1 MRVPVWPLAVQGK
14 KMTDQYPSFA
24 KTRFA
29 VRWSSRLLCVL
40 TLTAFSSAQ
49 DQSDLTQLSPEQ
61 LSKMEVTSV
70 SKKEQKL
77 SDTAAAVYVI
87 TQQDI
92 HNSTATSI
100 PELLQTVP
108 GLDVARINGSQW
120 AITARGFNGLYQ
132 DRLLVLVD
140 GRSVFDPLFGGALW
154 DEQDFILEDIE
165 RIEVI
170 RGPGSTMWGAN
181 ATNGIINI
189 ITKSAK
195 DTQGALVSA
204 GVGDQERSS
213 TSARY
218 GGKIGKSTSFRIY
231 SKYQDDGPAGTLN
244 GQPSHDSSRFLRSG
258 FRMDSTA
265 SSQDSFML
273 EGQGFSGT
281 SGVDSV
287 GFSYVPPF
295 TSNYVDDAGQQG
307 ENLVGRWTHKSLDAS
322 ETTLQASYAH
332 VAHPETGLD
341 VNGDVAA
348 VSIQHE
354 MALGNR
360 HDLVTGVE
368 YDFKNARTS
377 STHNLVWWNP
387 SNPTTSIA
395 SAFIQ
400 DEMLFANGKL
410 RVTLGLRLE
419 HHNISG
425 FAIHPNTRALWKLS
439 PVNTVWLA
447 YSRANLSPGPDDTAL
462 NLNLAAFPGVGGT
475 QVLRLTGNPNIK
487 AEKLNAFELGY
498 RIQPGPKVS
507 FDLATFYNHYTDLIS
522 PELGQPFFEAGPPSR
537 LVLPLVQDNDVRG
550 ISFGGEFAAKWTP
563 VNVLSF
569 TAAYSFIALD
579 TTQAP
584 ETFGN
589 PANELNGA
597 TPRHQA
603 SLTSSAALAH
613 SLRLNTTLGFVDSRT
628 AQNIPGY
635 THLDTGLVWRPL
647 QAGEFRIGSENMF
660 NKEHIAFIDPQ
671 AGLSTQL
678 GRSFYTKAI
687 WRF

>member
-1 MRVPVWPLAVQGK
+1 MINQLAFAPMCKCAVGWSARFLAVI
-14 KMTDQYPSFA
+14 
-24 KTRFA
+24 
-29 VRWSSRLLCVL
+29 VL
-40 TLTAFSSAQ
+40 VAFSNAQ

-92 HNSTATSI
+92 RNSTATSI
-100 PELLQTVP
+100 PELLQMVP

-120 AITARGFNGLYQ
+120 AITSRGFNGLYQ

-154 DEQDFILEDIE
+154 DEQGFILEDIE

-195 DTQGALVSA
+195 DTQGTLVSA
-204 GVGDQERSS
+204 GVGDDERSS
-213 TSARY
+213 ASARY
-218 GGKIGKSTSFRIY
+218 GGKLGKSTSFRIY
-231 SKYQDDGPAGTLN
+231 SKYEDDGPAGTLN

-258 FRMDSTA
+258 FRMDSA
-265 SSQDSFML
+265 VSPQDSFML

-281 SGVDSV
+281 TGVDSI
-287 GFSYVPPF
+287 GFSYLPPF
-295 TSNYVDDAGQQG
+295 TSNYIDHAGQQG

-322 ETTLQASYAH
+322 ETTIQASYAH

-341 VNGDVAA
+341 VNGDIAA
-348 VSIQHE
+348 VTIQHE
-354 MALGNR
+354 MAIGNR
-360 HDLVTGVE
+360 HDLVTGLQ

-410 RVTLGLRLE
+410 RVTMGLRLE

-439 PVNTVWLA
+439 PVNSVWLA

-462 NLNLAAFPGVGGT
+462 NLNLAAFPGAGGT
-475 QVLRLTGNPNIK
+475 QVLRLVGNPNIK

-498 RIQPGPKVS
+498 RIQPSPKVS
-507 FDLATFYNHYTDLIS
+507 IDLATFYNHYTDLIS
-522 PELGQPFFEAGPPSR
+522 PELGQPFFEAGPPPR
-537 LVLPLVQDNDVRG
+537 LVLPVVQDNGLRG
-550 ISFGGEFAAKWTP
+550 ISFGGEFAAKWMP
-563 VNVLSF
+563 MNVLSF
-569 TAAYSFIALD
+569 TAAYSFVAID
-579 TTQAP
+579 TTQDP
-584 ETFGN
+584 DTFGN
-589 PANELNGA
+589 PATEFNGA

-603 SLTSSAALAH
+603 NLTCSAALAH

-628 AQNIPGY
+628 AQNVPGY
-635 THLDTGLVWRPL
+635 THLDAGLVWHPL
-647 QAGEFRIGSENMF
+647 QAGEFRIGAEDMF
-660 NKEHIAFIDPQ
+660 NKEHIEFIDPQ

>member
-1 MRVPVWPLAVQGK
+1 MIDQLAFAATCKRVAGWSARFLTVIVLAACSK
-14 KMTDQYPSFA
+14 
-24 KTRFA
+24 
-29 VRWSSRLLCVL
+29 
-40 TLTAFSSAQ
+40 AQ
-49 DQSDLTQLSPEQ
+49 DQTDLTQLSPEQ

-92 HNSTATSI
+92 RNSTATTI

-108 GLDVARINGSQW
+108 GLDVARINGSRW
-120 AITARGFNGLYQ
+120 AITSRGFNGLYQ

-195 DTQGALVSA
+195 DTQGTLVSA
-204 GVGDQERSS
+204 GVGDDERSS
-213 TSARY
+213 ASARY
-218 GGKIGKSTSFRIY
+218 GGKLGKSTSFRIY

-258 FRMDSTA
+258 FRMDSTG

-281 SGVDSV
+281 SGIDSV
-287 GFSYVPPF
+287 GFSYLPPF
-295 TSNYVDDAGQQG
+295 TPNYIDHMGQQG

-322 ETTLQASYAH
+322 ETTIQASFAH

-348 VSIQHE
+348 VTIQHE
-354 MALGNR
+354 MAIGNR
-360 HDLVTGVE
+360 HDLVTGLQ
-368 YDFKNARTS
+368 YDFKTARTS
-377 STHNLVWWNP
+377 STQNVAWWNP

-400 DEMLFANGKL
+400 DEMLFANGNL

-425 FAIHPNTRALWKLS
+425 LAIHPNARALWKLS

-447 YSRANLSPGPDDTAL
+447 YSHANLSPGPDDTAL
-462 NLNLAAFPGVGGT
+462 QLNLAAFPGASGT
-475 QVLRLTGNPNIK
+475 QVLRLIGNPNIH
-487 AEKLNAFELGY
+487 AERLNAFELGY
-498 RIQPGPKVS
+498 RIQPRPKVS
-507 FDLATFYNHYTDLIS
+507 IDLATFYNHYTDLIS
-522 PELGQPFFEAGPPSR
+522 PELGQPFFEAGPPPR
-537 LVLPLVQDNDVRG
+537 LVLPVVQDNDVRG
-550 ISFGGEFAAKWTP
+550 ISFGGEFSAKWTP
-563 VNVLSF
+563 LNVLSF
-569 TAAYSFIALD
+569 TAAYSFIAID
-579 TTQAP
+579 TTQDP
-584 ETFGN
+584 ETFG
-589 PANELNGA
+589 AAAAELNGA

-603 SLTSSAALAH
+603 SVTSSAALTH

-628 AQNIPGY
+628 AQNVSGY
-635 THLDTGLVWRPL
+635 THLDAGLVWRPL

>member
-1 MRVPVWPLAVQGK
+1 MIDQLA
-14 KMTDQYPSFA
+14 FA
-24 KTRFA
+24 PTCKRTVGWSGRFLTVIVLAA
-29 VRWSSRLLCVL
+29 VSN
-40 TLTAFSSAQ
+40 AQ
-49 DQSDLTQLSPEQ
+49 AQSDLTQLSPEQ

-92 HNSTATSI
+92 RNSTATSI
-100 PELLQTVP
+100 PELLQMVP
-108 GLDVARINGSQW
+108 GLDVARINGSRW
-120 AITARGFNGLYQ
+120 AISSRGFNALYQ

-189 ITKSAK
+189 ITKSSK
-195 DTQGALVSA
+195 DTQGTLVSA
-204 GVGDQERSS
+204 GVGDEERSS
-213 TSARY
+213 ASARY
-218 GGKIGKSTSFRIY
+218 GGKLGKSTSFRIY

-265 SSQDSFML
+265 SLQDSFML

-281 SGVDSV
+281 SGIDSV

-295 TSNYVDDAGQQG
+295 APNYIDQMGQQG

-332 VAHPETGLD
+332 VSHPETGLD

-348 VSIQHE
+348 VTIQHE
-354 MALGNR
+354 KALGSR
-360 HDLVTGVE
+360 HDLVTGLE
-368 YDFKNARTS
+368 YDFKSARTS

-387 SNPTTSIA
+387 SNPTTRIA

-400 DEMLFANGKL
+400 DEMLFANGNL
-410 RVTLGLRLE
+410 RVTLGLRVE
-419 HHNISG
+419 HHNITG
-425 FAIHPNTRALWKLS
+425 FAAHPNARALWKLS

-447 YSRANLSPGPDDTAL
+447 YSHANLSPGPDDTAL
-462 NLNLAAFPGVGGT
+462 NLNLAAFPGATGT
-475 QVLRLTGNPNIK
+475 QVLRVVGNPNIH
-487 AEKLNAFELGY
+487 AERLNAFELGY
-498 RIQPGPKVS
+498 RIQPGPKIS
-507 FDLATFYNHYTDLIS
+507 IDLATFYNHYTDLIA
-522 PELGQPFFEAGPPSR
+522 PELAQPFFEAGPPAR

-550 ISFGGEFAAKWTP
+550 ISFGGEFATKWTP
-563 VNVLSF
+563 TNALSF
-569 TAAYSFIALD
+569 TAVYSFIALD
-579 TTQAP
+579 MTQAA

-589 PANELNGA
+589 PANDLNGA
-597 TPRHQA
+597 TPRHQM

-613 SLRLNTTLGFVDSRT
+613 SLRLNTTLGFVDRRT
-628 AQNIPGY
+628 SQNILGY
-635 THLDTGLVWRPL
+635 THLDAGLVWRPL
-647 QAGEFRIGSENMF
+647 TAGEFRIGSENMF

-678 GRSFYTKAI
+678 GRTFYTKAI

>member
-1 MRVPVWPLAVQGK
+1 MIDQLA
-14 KMTDQYPSFA
+14 FA
-24 KTRFA
+24 TTCKRAIGWSARF
-29 VRWSSRLLCVL
+29 LTIIVL
-40 TLTAFSSAQ
+40 AAFSHAQ
-49 DQSDLTQLSPEQ
+49 EQTDLSQLSPEQ
-61 LSKMEVTSV
+61 LSKIEVTSV

-92 HNSTATSI
+92 HNSPATSI
-100 PELLQTVP
+100 PELLQMVP
-108 GLDVARINGSQW
+108 GLDVARINGSRW
-120 AITARGFNGLYQ
+120 AISSRGFNGLYQ

-195 DTQGALVSA
+195 DTQGMLVSA
-204 GVGDQERSS
+204 GVGDEERSS
-213 TSARY
+213 ASARY
-218 GGKIGKSTSFRIY
+218 GGKLGKATSFRIY

-265 SSQDSFML
+265 SPQDSFML

-295 TSNYVDDAGQQG
+295 APNYIDHLGQQG
-307 ENLVGRWTHKSLDAS
+307 ENLVGRWTHKSLDGS

-332 VAHPETGLD
+332 VDHPETGLD

-348 VSIQHE
+348 VTIQHE

-360 HDLVTGVE
+360 HDLVTGLQ

-377 STHNLVWWNP
+377 STHNLVWWDP

-400 DEMLFANGKL
+400 DEMLFANGNL
-410 RVTLGLRLE
+410 RVTLGLRVE
-419 HHNISG
+419 RHNITG
-425 FAIHPNTRALWKLS
+425 FAVHPNARALWKLS
-439 PVNTVWLA
+439 PVNTVWMA
-447 YSRANLSPGPDDTAL
+447 YSHANLSPGPDDTAL
-462 NLNLAAFPGVGGT
+462 QFNLAAFPGVAGT
-475 QVLRLTGNPNIK
+475 QVLRIVGNPNIH
-487 AEKLNAFELGY
+487 AERLNAFELGY

-507 FDLATFYNHYTDLIS
+507 FDLATFYNHYTDLIA
-522 PELGQPFFEAGPPSR
+522 PELAQPFFEAGPPSR

-569 TAAYSFIALD
+569 TAAYSFIAID

-589 PANELNGA
+589 PATELNGA
-597 TPRHQA
+597 TPRHQLA
-603 SLTSSAALAH
+603 LGSSTKLARTLTV
-613 SLRLNTTLGFVDSRT
+613 NTTLGFVDRRT
-628 AQNIPGY
+628 SQNVPGY
-635 THLDTGLVWRPL
+635 THLDSGLVWRPL
-647 QAGEFRIGSENMF
+647 QAGEFRLGAENMF
-660 NKEHIAFIDPQ
+660 NKEHIGFIDPQ
-671 AGLSTQL
+671 AGLSTRL
-678 GRSFYTKAI
+678 GRTFYAKAI

>member
-1 MRVPVWPLAVQGK
+1 MIDQLA
-14 KMTDQYPSFA
+14 FA
-24 KTRFA
+24 PTCKRAVGWSARFLT
-29 VRWSSRLLCVL
+29 VIVL
-40 TLTAFSSAQ
+40 AAFSNAQ

-92 HNSTATSI
+92 RNSTATTI
-100 PELLQTVP
+100 PGLLQMVP

-120 AITARGFNGLYQ
+120 AISSRGFNGLYQ
-132 DRLLVLVD
+132 DKLLVLVD
-140 GRSVFDPLFGGALW
+140 GRSVFDPLFSGALW

-189 ITKSAK
+189 ITKSSK
-195 DTQGALVSA
+195 DTQGMLVSA
-204 GVGDQERSS
+204 GVGDEERSS
-213 TSARY
+213 ASARY

-258 FRMDSTA
+258 FRMDSTR

-287 GFSYVPPF
+287 GFSYVQPF
-295 TSNYVDDAGQQG
+295 TSNYVDHSGQQG

-360 HDLVTGVE
+360 HDLVTGLQ

-377 STHNLVWWNP
+377 SPHTMFWWDP

-400 DEMLFANGKL
+400 DEMLFANGNL
-410 RVTLGLRLE
+410 RVTLGLRVE
-419 HHNISG
+419 RHNISG
-425 FAIHPNTRALWKLS
+425 FAVQPNTRALWKLS
-439 PVNTVWLA
+439 PVNTLWLA
-447 YSRANLSPGPDDTAL
+447 YSRANLSPGPDDTGL
-462 NLNLAAFPGVGGT
+462 NFNVAAFPGAAGI
-475 QVLRLTGNPNIK
+475 QVLRIVGNPDIH
-487 AEKLNAFELGY
+487 AERLNAFELGY
-498 RIQPGPKVS
+498 RIQPSPRVS
-507 FDLATFYNHYTDLIS
+507 IDLATFYNHYTDLIA
-522 PELGQPFFEAGPPSR
+522 PELALPFFEAGPPSR
-537 LVLPLVQDNDVRG
+537 LVLPLVQHNDVSG

-563 VNVLSF
+563 MNVLSF
-569 TAAYSFIALD
+569 TAAYSFIELD
-579 TTQAP
+579 TTQLP
-584 ETFGN
+584 QTFGN
-589 PANELNGA
+589 PATDLNGA
-597 TPRHQA
+597 TPRHQI

-613 SLRLNTTLGFVDSRT
+613 SLKLNTTLGFVDRRT

-635 THLDTGLVWRPL
+635 THLDSGLVWRPL
-647 QAGEFRIGSENMF
+647 TAGEFRIGSENMF

-671 AGLSTQL
+671 GGLSTQL
-678 GRSFYTKAI
+678 GRTFYTKAI